1 MENRMSITPLQAL
14 TRCVEHREIFHD
26 EMLHLVRMMM
36 RGEMTEPTMAALLM
50 GLRVKKETV
59 GEIAAAAQVMRE
71 FATPVV
77 LEDKTHLVDV
87 CGTGGDGASTF
98 NISTAAMFVAA
109 AAGARVA
116 KHGNRGLSSK
126 SGSADVLEA
135 LGAKVMLTPEQVAQS
150 IAETGIGF
158 MFAPSHHQAMKNV
171 APVRRELGVRTIFNI
186 LGPLTNPAG
195 AQNQLMGVF
204 HPDLVGIQVRVLQL
218 LGSDHVMVVYGK
230 DGMDEASLGA
240 ATLVGEL
247 KNGVVTEYE
256 IHPEDFGMAM
266 VSNRTLKV
274 DGAAESAQMV
284 REALAN
290 RPGAAREIVLLN
302 AALALYVANVADGIG
317 AGLALAR
324 EAIESGAA
332 HMKLEQFVACTQA
345 LAKAS

>member
-1 MENRMSITPLQAL
+1 MTITPMQAL
-14 TRCVEHREIFHD
+14 TRCIEHREIFHD

-36 RGEMTEPTMAALLM
+36 KGEMAQPTMAALLM
-50 GLRVKKETV
+50 GLRVKKETI

-71 FATPVV
+71 FATPVT
-77 LEDKTHLVDV
+77 LEDKSHLVDV

-109 AAGARVA
+109 ASGARIA

-135 LGAKVMLTPEQVAQS
+135 LGAVVTLAPAQVAS
-150 IAETGIGF
+150 CIAETGVGF

-171 APVRRELGVRTIFNI
+171 APVRKELGVRTIFNI

-195 AQNQLMGVF
+195 APNQLMGVF

-218 LGSDHVMVVYGK
+218 LGSNHVMVVYGK

-274 DGAAESAQMV
+274 DGAIESAAMV
-284 REALAN
+284 REALGN
-290 RPGAAREIVLLN
+290 RAGAAREIVLLN
-302 AALALYVANVADGIG
+302 AALALYVADVTDGIA

-332 HMKLEQFVACTQA
+332 LRKLEQFVACTQM